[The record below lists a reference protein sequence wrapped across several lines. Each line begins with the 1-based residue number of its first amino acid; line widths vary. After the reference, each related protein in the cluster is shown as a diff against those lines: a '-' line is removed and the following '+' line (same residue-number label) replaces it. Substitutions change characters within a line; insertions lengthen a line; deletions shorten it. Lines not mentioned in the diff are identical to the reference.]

1 MPTVVLVLPE
11 ITQSHL
17 QNSLLPS
24 SWDGICAHLSAE
36 PSGSSTTC
44 RHLHPVPSCSPDG
57 PESPFSPGS
66 PAEPLS
72 PLGPTGPAGPG
83 IPALP
88 TAPGEPVV
96 AEEMGINLTL
106 VPGGASCLYSQAP
119 CMPSRFY
126 RVWTYISI
134 LLGPMVV
141 QEMGVHISFL
151 QVRKLAGH
159 SWLWIQAKTYLTWL
173 VHSIYS
179 RQFVSIFNRQSIS
192 IYC

>member
-11 ITQSHL
+11 ITQNHL

-44 RHLHPVPSCSPDG
+44 RHLHSVPSCSPDG

-96 AEEMGINLTL
+96 AEEMGINLAL

-126 RVWTYISI
+126 RVWTFHLHTPWSNC
-134 LLGPMVV
+134 GPGNGCPHLHFTGEKIGWP
-141 QEMGVHISFL
+141 Q
-151 QVRKLAGH
+151 LAVD
-159 SWLWIQAKTYLTWL
+159 S
-173 VHSIYS
+173 S
-179 RQFVSIFNRQSIS
+179 
-192 IYC
+192 